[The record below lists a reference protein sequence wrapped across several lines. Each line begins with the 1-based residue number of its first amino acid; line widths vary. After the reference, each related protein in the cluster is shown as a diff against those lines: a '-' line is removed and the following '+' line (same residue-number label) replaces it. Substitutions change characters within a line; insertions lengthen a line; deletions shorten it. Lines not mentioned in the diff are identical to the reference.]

1 MCRSIVSH
9 ADLLSVNQVPGF
21 EKIVS
26 ANPRAGELLFVD
38 GYASRVGKVL
48 FAEF

>member
-1 MCRSIVSH
+1 MCRGIVSH

-21 EKIVS
+21 GKIVS
-26 ANPRAGELLFVD
+26 ADRGPGDLLLVD
-38 GYASRVGKVL
+38 RYASRVGKVL